1 MIRSSFERKG
11 LKNGRWRNELL
22 QTDKQLNRMNVKN
35 IICNQKQVVASHLP
49 FEQVK
54 MVRENG
60 EKNVSGIPE
69 EES

>member
-1 MIRSSFERKG
+1 M
-11 LKNGRWRNELL
+11 

-54 MVRENG
+54 MMRESG